1 MPVIVPRFPCHY
13 RSIRSVNHLEC
24 MAGTTGLEPATSA
37 VTGQRSNQLS
47 YVPRLFFNNLV
58 ICHVESSV
66 SQLSLSSLFSTVSL
80 LSTQFWRPVN
90 TTWTPKPAPQ
100 RQDQVYQKRSR
111 FGVHVSPV
119 TEQKDSLPL
128 YPSNAAGRWC
138 WCDLGPAPTSRDLMG
153 LGMGVA

>member
-1 MPVIVPRFPCHY
+1 MRPGIDNLSGNLGQMDSTTD
-13 RSIRSVNHLEC
+13 SIFVCLRKETKL
-24 MAGTTGLEPATSA
+24 LRR
-37 VTGQRSNQLS
+37 QRSNQLS
-47 YVPRLFFNNLV
+47 YVPKIVFNNLD

-66 SQLSLSSLFSTVSL
+66 SQLSLSSLFSTISL
-80 LSTQFWRPVN
+80 LSTQFWGPVN
-90 TTWTPKPAPQ
+90 TAWTPKPAPQ

-138 WCDLGPAPTSRDLMG
+138 WCNLGPAPTSRDLMG